1 MVRAG
6 AIVGVLIVGIVGAV
20 SIMVFISIASNI
32 LPRLDGEQEQ
42 TAISIVSSVVT
53 LPTVL
58 VFMLAVVLVGLVLSI
73 RSV

>member
-1 MVRAG
+1 MRAG